1 MRSSSQRH
9 HLGWIPAAIMAVVA
23 LALGTPVVAAS
34 PATASPP
41 SPQHGPSG
49 SGHARSAP
57 RPVIDANFADPDI
70 LRVGR
75 VYHAY
80 ATNSGGKNIQHET
93 STDLVHWTARPDALP
108 TLGAWTGP
116 CSFTPGGATD
126 HCVWAPDVSAV
137 PGGYA
142 MYYTARDALAPRQCI
157 GMAFSTSPDGPF
169 TPVGTEPL
177 VCPDGQRGTT
187 DLGGAIDPSTY
198 VENGHRYLLWKAD
211 GNCCALPATIY
222 LQPLSADGRTLTGP
236 PTKLISNDL
245 PFEGHVV
252 EAPTLVKH
260 AGTYYLF
267 FSANDFG
274 GGNYRTGYATATS
287 LTGPFT
293 QSHTEL
299 MTTDLFHGT
308 VIGPGGQD
316 VITAADGSTKI
327 VFHGWDPT
335 YSYRAMY
342 VSGLSWSRSG
352 VPSVDSAD
360 VRYQAEDGVVTD
372 ARVVQD
378 VTASGEAKVGY
389 LDNPDSSVTV
399 RIAADHSGPATL
411 GIRYDN
417 GSRDASGNGVAA
429 TDKVA
434 VNGRAAGTVTL
445 RNTAWGN
452 WSTTAYDVRLH
463 RGWNTVTLTKATY
476 YAELDAIDLYRSP
489 VAPDRTPTA
498 PPRGRTPTRYEAEG
512 GVIVD
517 ARVIADPSASGGEK
531 VGGLDNADSSVT
543 LTVQRARAGRAIL
556 GIRFGNGSLDRSG
569 YPVSSSDLITVDGRR
584 APDVIFPNTTWD
596 NWSTVYYPVRL
607 HRGSN
612 TITFTKSTFYAE
624 LDAVDVY

>member
-1 MRSSSQRH
+1 MSSTSQRH
-9 HLGWIPAAIMAVVA
+9 HLGWIPAAILAVVA

-41 SPQHGPSG
+41 HSQRGPAG
-49 SGHARSAP
+49 TGHLRSTP
-57 RPVIDANFADPDI
+57 KPVIDANFADPDI

-80 ATNSGGKNIQHET
+80 ATNTGGKNIQHET
-93 STDLVHWTARPDALP
+93 STDLVHWTAQPDALP

-157 GMAFSTSPDGPF
+157 GMAFSTSPGGPF
-169 TPVGTEPL
+169 TPVGTQPL
-177 VCPDGQRGTT
+177 VCPDGQRGTA

-211 GNCCALPATIY
+211 GNCCSLPATIY
-222 LQPLSADGRTLTGP
+222 LQPLSADGRTLSGP

-245 PFEGHVV
+245 PFEGRVV

-299 MTTDLFHGT
+299 MTTDLFHDT

-342 VSGLSWSRSG
+342 LSGLSWSRSG

-372 ARVVQD
+372 ARVVGD
-378 VTASGEAKVGY
+378 VTASGEAKVGN

-429 TDKVA
+429 TDKVV

-452 WSTTAYDVRLH
+452 WSMTPYNVHLR

-489 VAPDRTPTA
+489 VAPDRTPTG
-498 PPRGRTPTRYEAEG
+498 PPPGRTPTRYEAEDG
-512 GVIVD
+512 AITD
-517 ARVIADPSASGGEK
+517 ARIVADPSASGAAK

-543 LTVQRARAGRAIL
+543 LTVQRARAGRAVL
-556 GIRFGNGSLDRSG
+556 AIRFGNGSLDRSG
-569 YPVSSSDLITVDGRR
+569 YPVPSSDLVTVNGRR
-584 APDVIFPNTTWD
+584 APVVTFPNTTWD

-607 HRGSN
+607 HSGSN
-612 TITFTKSTFYAE
+612 TVTLTKSTFYAE
-624 LDAVDVY
+624 IDAVDVY